1 MQSSYESRLIKT
13 DRAGGAR
20 ESVVVSVSHTQ
31 RLRDSSS
38 SGKHLN
44 KAIEGA
50 LKSSTATNTSAS
62 IVAANA
68 LILAV
73 PVAFNIVRCYFE

>member
-13 DRAGGAR
+13 DRAGGAC
-20 ESVVVSVSHTQ
+20 ESVVVSVSHTHTET
-31 RLRDSSS
+31 SSS